1 MIDLVIKQRII
12 LAHIDGMS
20 NRAIANMLHI
30 SKDTVNKY
38 VNEYNEK
45 REELLRMHPDMD
57 TSEII
62 QAFIEK
68 PTYDSSNR
76 VPSKAT
82 PELLEAIEKCLQ
94 LNRDKRL
101 MGMQKQTMK
110 KIDIHDYLKKQGFDV
125 SYSTVKRVTQ
135 YLETKHQ
142 EAFIR
147 QEYMPGEICEFDW
160 GTVKLDIGNA
170 GYQKYQMAVFTS
182 AYGNFRYAK
191 LYLTQDTAAFQESHA
206 DFFAYSHG
214 AFQTMVYDNMR
225 VAVRKFVGLTEK
237 EPTTALTQL
246 SIYYGFK
253 YRFCNICSGNEK
265 GHVERSVEYIR
276 RKVFSDPECDKFDTL
291 AEANKFLFRECM
303 KLNAKPIYDNSVPA
317 ETFETEKKVLLPAM
331 PKFKSCM
338 KNSAKVDKY
347 STVMAAKKHYS
358 VPDTYVGKTVD
369 VRLYMDKVII
379 YHDGSIIARHDRDF
393 GVQQWQ
399 IDIYHYLRTLKR
411 KPGTLHQSTALLQS
425 DTMVKNIYEKY
436 YSKDTKTF
444 LEVLDV
450 MYEYGVATV
459 SEALCRLEQLSPFD
473 MSTDKVALICAKRD
487 ESLKQTNIKTDR
499 LSEKSKTTLS
509 QYDRLRMIQS
519 QSERKAV

>member
-1 MIDLVIKQRII
+1 MINLGIKQRII

-20 NRAIANMLHI
+20 NRAIANVLHL

-76 VPSKAT
+76 IPSKAT

-110 KIDIHDYLKKQGFDV
+110 KIDIHAYLKKQGFDV

-135 YLETKHQ
+135 YLETKHL
-142 EAFIR
+142 EAYIR
-147 QEYMPGEICEFDW
+147 QEYMPGEVCEFDW

-170 GYQKYQMAVFTS
+170 GYKKYQMAVFTS

-225 VAVRKFVGLTEK
+225 VAVRRFVGLTEK
-237 EPTTALTQL
+237 EPTTALTEL

-265 GHVERSVEYIR
+265 GHVERSVEYVR
-276 RKVFSDPECDKFDTL
+276 RKVFSGPECDKFDTL

-303 KLNAKPIYDNSVPA
+303 KLNAKAIYDNSIPT
-317 ETFETEKKVLLPAM
+317 ETFETEKQFLLPAM
-331 PKFKSCM
+331 PKFESCIKS
-338 KNSAKVDKY
+338 KGKVDKY
-347 STVMAAKKHYS
+347 STVMVARNHYS
-358 VPDTYVGKTVD
+358 VPDIYVAKEVD
-369 VRLYMDKVII
+369 VRLYTDKVVI
-379 YHDGSIIARHDRDF
+379 YHDGNIIARHDRDF
-393 GVQQWQ
+393 GVQQWR

-411 KPGTLHQSTALLQS
+411 KPGALHQSTALLQS

-450 MYEYGVATV
+450 IYEYGVSAV
-459 SEALCRLEQLSPFD
+459 SEALCKLEKLSPFD
-473 MSTDKVALICAKRD
+473 MSADKVSLICAKKE
-487 ESLKQTNIKTDR
+487 ESLIQTNIKTDR

-509 QYDRLRMIQS
+509 QYDRLRSIQNNT
-519 QSERKAV
+519 ERKVV

>member
-1 MIDLVIKQRII
+1 MITLVIKQRII

-20 NRAIANMLHI
+20 NRAIANLLHL

-45 REELLRMHPDMD
+45 REYLLRSHPDMD

-76 VPSKAT
+76 IPSKAT
-82 PELLEAIEKCLQ
+82 PELIEAVENCLR

-101 MGMQKQTMK
+101 IGMQKQTMK
-110 KIDIHDYLKKQGFDV
+110 KIDIHEYLKKQGFDV

-135 YLETKHQ
+135 YLESKHQ

-147 QEYMPGEICEFDW
+147 QEYMPGETCEFDW
-160 GTVKLDIGNA
+160 GTIKLDIGDN

-191 LYLTQDTAAFQESHA
+191 LYQTQDTAAFQESHA

-214 AFQTMVYDNMR
+214 SFQTMVYDNMK
-225 VAVRKFVGLTEK
+225 VAVRRFVGLTEK
-237 EPTTALTQL
+237 EPTTALTEL
-246 SIYYGFK
+246 SIYYGFR

-265 GHVERSVEYIR
+265 GHVERSVEFIR
-276 RKVFSDPECDKFDTL
+276 RKVFSGPGCDKFDTL
-291 AEANKFLFRECM
+291 SEANQYLFRECM
-303 KLNAKPIYDNSVPA
+303 KLNARPIYDNSIPL
-317 ETFETEKKVLLPAM
+317 ETFETEKQFLLPAM
-331 PKFKSCM
+331 PRFESCM
-338 KNSAKVDKY
+338 KNTAKVDKY
-347 STVMAAKKHYS
+347 STVMVARNHYS
-358 VPDTYVGKTVD
+358 VPDTFVGKTVD
-369 VRLYMDKVII
+369 VRLYTEKVII
-379 YHDGSIIARHDRDF
+379 YHDGTIIARHDRDF
-393 GVQQWQ
+393 GVQQWK

-411 KPGTLHQSTALLQS
+411 KPGALHQSTALLQS

-436 YSKDTKTF
+436 YTKDTKTF

-450 MYEYGVATV
+450 IYEHGVTTV
-459 SEALCRLEQLSPFD
+459 AEALCKLEKLSPHD
-473 MSTDKVALICAKRD
+473 MSADKVALICAKNK
-487 ESLKQTNIKTDR
+487 ETFKQLNLKSDR
-499 LSEKSKTTLS
+499 LSEKSKDTLS
-509 QYDRLRMIQS
+509 QYDRLRMIQN
-519 QSERKAV
+519 QSERKVV

>member
-20 NRAIANMLHI
+20 NRAIANLLHM

-38 VNEYNEK
+38 VNEYDEK
-45 REELLRMHPDMD
+45 RAQLLLANPDMD

-82 PELLEAIEKCLQ
+82 PELMEAIEQCLQ

-110 KIDIHDYLKKQGFDV
+110 KIDIHAYLKERGFDV

-147 QEYMPGEICEFDW
+147 QEYTPGDVCEFDW
-160 GTVKLDIGNA
+160 GTVKLNIGDS
-170 GYQKYQMAVFTS
+170 GYQKYQMAVFAS
-182 AYGNFRYAK
+182 AYGNFRFAK

-206 DFFAYSHG
+206 DFFAYGHG
-214 AFQTMVYDNMR
+214 AYQTMVYDNMR
-225 VAVRKFVGLTEK
+225 VAVRRFVGLTEK
-237 EPTTALTQL
+237 EPTSALTEL

-253 YRFCNICSGNEK
+253 YRFCNIRSGNEK
-265 GHVERSVEYIR
+265 GHVERSVEYVR
-276 RKVFSDPECDKFDTL
+276 RKVFSGPDCDTFDTL
-291 AEANKFLFRECM
+291 AEANKYLYRECM
-303 KLNAKPIYDNSVPA
+303 KLNSKPIYNGTIPMESY
-317 ETFETEKKVLLPAM
+317 ELEKQYFLPAM
-331 PKFKSCM
+331 PRFESCIKS
-338 KNSAKVDKY
+338 SAKVDKY
-347 STVMAAKKHYS
+347 STITVARNHYS
-358 VPDTYVGKTVD
+358 VPDTFVGKNVD
-369 VRLYMDKVII
+369 VRLYTDKVVI
-379 YHDGSIIARHDRDF
+379 YYDGSIIAQHDRDF
-393 GVQQWQ
+393 GVLQWR

-411 KPGTLHQSTALLQS
+411 KPGALPQSTALLQS
-425 DTMVKNIYEKY
+425 DTLVKNIYEKY

-450 MYEYGVATV
+450 IYEYGAPAVA
-459 SEALCRLEQLSPFD
+459 EALHKLESISPFD
-473 MSTDKVALICAKRD
+473 MSADKVALICAKKE
-487 ESLKQTNIKTDR
+487 ESLKQSNIKTDR
-499 LSEKSKTTLS
+499 LSEKSKRTLS
-509 QYDRLRMIQS
+509 QYDRLREIQN
-519 QSERKAV
+519 ERKVV